1 MKKAL
6 IFFTIFISFIFVSSL
21 QSQTET
27 FTPSQLKEDFTVFR
41 NALTEIYPSMYRFD
55 TKENING
62 LFDKTFLEF
71 DKPMSELDF
80 LKRLIPMGAAFKDG
94 HFRIQAS
101 IDFRKY
107 IDERAKFFPLLLNFR
122 ADNTF
127 IMAGGEDI
135 IPAGSII
142 TSVNGIKIS
151 DLRNELLKYAAGD
164 GDILGGRLAV
174 LSRRFYLFHLLN
186 YGEQEEFIVG
196 YTDNI
201 GNESTVKLSSISK
214 KEYDVIA
221 KPKNQSE
228 KSLSLL
234 INDKNTAVLTIKTF
248 SSSALEKNNENYSEF
263 LKTSFNT
270 LKEKNIQGLII
281 DLRDNSGGEDEYGA
295 KLYSHLTNKEFKYY
309 DYLRLNNNHIS
320 FLKYTNAPPDLNEQ
334 MKERVDSVGIND
346 FRFKTE
352 GHENLKLQ
360 KPEENNFAGKVI
372 VLINRGT
379 FSAAAEFCSIFHT
392 MKRGQF
398 AGEET
403 GGTYIGNT
411 SGISIELTLPN
422 TKTIIPINLMRYEMA
437 VDKNTFKGRGI
448 IPDYPFERSI
458 NDILTGSDTEMKYAL
473 KLLVN

>member
-6 IFFTIFISFIFVSSL
+6 ISFTIFVSLIFVNSL
-21 QSQTET
+21 QSQTKT
-27 FTPSQLKEDFTVFR
+27 FTPSQLKEDFTMFR
-41 NALTEIYPSMYRFD
+41 SALTEIYPSMYRFD
-55 TKENING
+55 TKENIDR
-62 LFDKTFLEF
+62 LFDKTFSHF

-80 LKRLIPMGAAFKDG
+80 LKRLIPMGVAFKDG

-101 IDFRKY
+101 MDFRKY
-107 IDERAKFFPLLLNFR
+107 IDEQAKFFPLLLNFR
-122 ADNTF
+122 TDNTF
-127 IMAGGEDI
+127 LMAGGGDI

-142 TSVNGIKIS
+142 TSVNGIKVS
-151 DLRNELLKYAAGD
+151 ELRNELLKYAAGD

-186 YGEQEEFIVG
+186 YGEQDEFTVG

-201 GNESTVKLSSISK
+201 GNESTAKFSPISK
-214 KEYDVIA
+214 NDYDIIV

-228 KSLSLL
+228 KLLSLE
-234 INDKNTAVLTIKTF
+234 INNDITAVLTIKTF
-248 SSSALEKNNENYSEF
+248 SPNALQKNNENYAEF

-270 LKEKNIQGLII
+270 LKEKNIKGLII

-295 KLYSHLTNKEFKYY
+295 MLYSQLTDKEFKYY

-346 FRFKTE
+346 FRFKEE
-352 GHENLKLQ
+352 GHENLKIQ
-360 KPEENNFAGKVI
+360 KPAENNFKGKVI

-379 FSAAAEFCSIFHT
+379 FSAAAEFCSIFHSL
-392 MKRGQF
+392 KRGKF
-398 AGEET
+398 VGEET

-411 SGISIELTLPN
+411 SGISIDLTLPN

-437 VDKNTFKGRGI
+437 VDKSTFKGRGI

-473 KLLVN
+473 ELLAK